1 MRVMRPSSSLLVP
14 FKVNIM
20 ITCLVVLG
28 VARGRNRP
36 VERTTS
42 RFDLVCFIPFVLER
56 DARSD
61 HLTSVLTNHG
71 SKFSQMST
79 RHSKNLTVKS
89 TIVKARKAPTLDLL

>member
-1 MRVMRPSSSLLVP
+1 MFSR
-14 FKVNIM
+14 
-20 ITCLVVLG
+20 G

-79 RHSKNLTVKS
+79 RHSKKYLTVKS